1 MITLDE
7 LRQKDI
13 YKENSLLYD
22 TVIDTYK
29 SISNHDEGFQIDFIE
44 EENIDYTNYEEFKW
58 YNKKLEKI
66 LKTIQ
71 TIKSIDLNKKLDDG
85 FIDLESSTK
94 TLLGESVIFSNDI
107 RTYRSTVTKVEKT
120 IFKSGLLYDFG
131 KLEMEISDLKRNLPK
146 LPLPKIIASFK
157 VTTEVSAGYEEEIQ
171 TGLPKEFIRPP
182 IVNGF
187 VFPIHINGNSC
198 TLYTG
203 LKLGPLMGHGK
214 REEWSFNGVKWEKI
228 DSWTT
233 WNS

>member
-1 MITLDE
+1 MITLDD

-22 TVIDTYK
+22 TVIETYK
-29 SISNHDEGFQIDFIE
+29 SISNHDECFQIDFIE
-44 EENIDYTNYEEFKW
+44 EENIDYTSYEEFKW

-71 TIKSIDLNKKLDDG
+71 TIKSLDLNKKLDEG

-94 TLLGESVIFSNDI
+94 TLLSESVILSNDI
-107 RTYRSTVTKVEKT
+107 KTYKSKVTKVEKT

-146 LPLPKIIASFK
+146 LSTPKIIESFK
-157 VTTEVSAGYEEEIQ
+157 VTTEVSTGYEEEIQ

-187 VFPIHINGNSC
+187 VFPIHVNDNSC
-198 TLYTG
+198 VLYTG
-203 LKLGPLMGHGK
+203 RIVGPLMGHGTK
-214 REEWSFNGVKWEKI
+214 EEWSFDGVKWEKM

>member
-1 MITLDE
+1 MIALDD

-44 EENIDYTNYEEFKW
+44 EENIDYTTYEEFKW

-71 TIKSIDLNKKLDDG
+71 TIKSIDLNKKLEEG

-94 TLLGESVIFSNDI
+94 TLLSESAIFSNDI
-107 RTYRSTVTKVEKT
+107 KTYRSKVTKVEKT

-131 KLEMEISDLKRNLPK
+131 KLEMEISDLKRNLPQ

-157 VTTEVSAGYEEEIQ
+157 VKTEVSAGYEEEIQ
-171 TGLPKEFIRPP
+171 TGLPKEFLRPP

-203 LKLGPLMGHGK
+203 LILGPLMGHGK
-214 REEWSFNGVKWEKI
+214 REEWSFNGVKWEKM

>member
-1 MITLDE
+1 MITLDD

-44 EENIDYTNYEEFKW
+44 EEIIDYTNYQEFKW

-94 TLLGESVIFSNDI
+94 TLLSESVIFSNDI
-107 RTYRSTVTKVEKT
+107 KTYRSTVTKVEKT

-157 VTTEVSAGYEEEIQ
+157 VTTEVSAGYKDEIR
-171 TGLPKEFIRPP
+171 TGLPKEFKRPP

-187 VFPIHINGNSC
+187 VFPIHIYGNSC

-203 LKLGPLMGHGK
+203 LKLAPLMGHGK